1 MKRLL
6 NSTVR
11 TLLVGKVD
19 LGAFL
24 TEEQIQFDL
33 VSNLN
38 DCFLISPECSENME
52 VTFTLPKSFKEQ
64 HDIEDNTAD
73 LCPIEGDKFIG
84 ENRDK
89 GSVTKVCRK
98 YIPFIK
104 FKFTSQEEYARFKD
118 FVLSIGKQVYF
129 DNESKLSFETQA
141 DVIANPSTGRDNVG
155 ALVANSTLEYD
166 AIINGKDEYQLTV
179 DETLNLDIVALA
191 DKYPCGF
198 EMVLRDDENNLRV
211 VYSFGEV
218 PVMIEDFFW
227 QPQHGNRFAL
237 KEKEISLNYNQAR
250 DCLKVLVP
258 TLAECVVKSANF
270 NSIKEDMLLLGLK
283 IGTATDVAT
292 YENLNT
298 NNTNVNE
305 DDIFNSEVI

>member
-1 MKRLL
+1 M
-6 NSTVR
+6 
-11 TLLVGKVD
+11 
-19 LGAFL
+19 
-24 TEEQIQFDL
+24 
-33 VSNLN
+33 
-38 DCFLISPECSENME
+38 
-52 VTFTLPKSFKEQ
+52 
-64 HDIEDNTAD
+64 
-73 LCPIEGDKFIG
+73 LCIRE
-84 ENRDK
+84 R
-89 GSVTKVCRK
+89 
-98 YIPFIK
+98 
-104 FKFTSQEEYARFKD
+104 
-118 FVLSIGKQVYF
+118 
-129 DNESKLSFETQA
+129 
-141 DVIANPSTGRDNVG
+141 
-155 ALVANSTLEYD
+155 
-166 AIINGKDEYQLTV
+166 YQLTV

-258 TLAECVVKSANF
+258 TLADCVVKSANF

-305 DDIFNSEVI
+305 DDIFNCEVI